1 MDTPSPETRRSS
13 KLAMKLST
21 PKSLACR
28 KIANSPIFLA
38 KCNTDFS
45 ELSMSPLQLMD
56 SPVQPAPMTPST
68 SSGESPQSKS
78 SQYLKQTSTPSD
90 DLSQDTPSMK
100 NKAFLIAS
108 NALVAIK
115 AKRRLIEEENSKDG
129 EPGDT
134 AVVGNAAKKKK
145 TSPKP
150 SPGGSKMLNKM
161 KRLYGSINL
170 GVSHRIRKPDKKKRS
185 VSSISLTDLKKAKA
199 EAMLK
204 HPLDPFHKCD
214 PVHSGEELTLV
225 TGIENQPPV
234 GQDGAKQDQ
243 PLSITVKPL
252 EKAADLKNPM
262 KVQSPQTPR
271 NNKSKKE
278 EKQVTPKIIT
288 RNWNQR
294 YRHDNRERKFF
305 KSRTED
311 SPKRV
316 VTVSVNDNL
325 K

>member
-1 MDTPSPETRRSS
+1 
-13 KLAMKLST
+13 
-21 PKSLACR
+21 
-28 KIANSPIFLA
+28 
-38 KCNTDFS
+38 
-45 ELSMSPLQLMD
+45 
-56 SPVQPAPMTPST
+56 
-68 SSGESPQSKS
+68 
-78 SQYLKQTSTPSD
+78 
-90 DLSQDTPSMK
+90 
-100 NKAFLIAS
+100 
-108 NALVAIK
+108 
-115 AKRRLIEEENSKDG
+115 
-129 EPGDT
+129 
-134 AVVGNAAKKKK
+134 
-145 TSPKP
+145 
-150 SPGGSKMLNKM
+150 MLNKM

-170 GVSHRIRKPDKKKRS
+170 GVSHRIRKPDKKKHL

-214 PVHSGEELTLV
+214 PVHSGEELSLV
-225 TGIENQPPV
+225 VGVETQPPV
-234 GQDGAKQDQ
+234 DQNGAKQDQ
-243 PLSITVKPL
+243 PLPVIVKAL
-252 EKAADLKNPM
+252 DKAADLNPL
-262 KVQSPQTPR
+262 KVNSPQTPR

-294 YRHDNRERKFF
+294 YRPDNRERKFF

>member
-1 MDTPSPETRRSS
+1 
-13 KLAMKLST
+13 
-21 PKSLACR
+21 
-28 KIANSPIFLA
+28 
-38 KCNTDFS
+38 
-45 ELSMSPLQLMD
+45 
-56 SPVQPAPMTPST
+56 
-68 SSGESPQSKS
+68 
-78 SQYLKQTSTPSD
+78 
-90 DLSQDTPSMK
+90 MK

-115 AKRRLIEEENSKDG
+115 AKRRLIEEENSKGGVPNDS
-129 EPGDT
+129 
-134 AVVGNAAKKKK
+134 AIVGNAAKKKK

-170 GVSHRIRKPDKKKRS
+170 GVSHRIRKPEKKKRP

-214 PVHSGEELTLV
+214 PVHSGEELILV
-225 TGIENQPPV
+225 SGMENELPNI
-234 GQDGAKQDQ
+234 GQDGAKPDQ
-243 PLSITVKPL
+243 PLSIPVKPV
-252 EKAADLKNPM
+252 EKVADLNPI

-271 NNKSKKE
+271 INKSKKE

-294 YRHDNRERKFF
+294 YRPDNRERKFF
-305 KSRTED
+305 KSRSED

>member
-1 MDTPSPETRRSS
+1 
-13 KLAMKLST
+13 
-21 PKSLACR
+21 
-28 KIANSPIFLA
+28 
-38 KCNTDFS
+38 
-45 ELSMSPLQLMD
+45 
-56 SPVQPAPMTPST
+56 
-68 SSGESPQSKS
+68 
-78 SQYLKQTSTPSD
+78 
-90 DLSQDTPSMK
+90 MK

-115 AKRRLIEEENSKDG
+115 AKRRLIEEENSKGGVPNDS
-129 EPGDT
+129 
-134 AVVGNAAKKKK
+134 AIVGNAAKKKK

-170 GVSHRIRKPDKKKRS
+170 GVSHRIRKPEKKKHP

-225 TGIENQPPV
+225 SGVENQLPNI
-234 GQDGAKQDQ
+234 GQDGAKPDQ
-243 PLSITVKPL
+243 PLSIPVKPL
-252 EKAADLKNPM
+252 EKVADLNPV

-271 NNKSKKE
+271 INKSKKE

-294 YRHDNRERKFF
+294 YRPDNRERKFF
-305 KSRTED
+305 KSRSED